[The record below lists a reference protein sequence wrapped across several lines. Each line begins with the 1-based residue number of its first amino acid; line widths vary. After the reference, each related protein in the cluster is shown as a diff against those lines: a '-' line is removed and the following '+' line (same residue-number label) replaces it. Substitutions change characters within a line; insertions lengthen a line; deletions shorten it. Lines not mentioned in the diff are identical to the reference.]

1 MRKRWTE
8 ENWIMLIQIYLK
20 KPVGVKP
27 LYSRDTVDLAL
38 ELHFSPRTLYRK
50 MVSLRRLDTPQIE
63 RLWNT
68 YADRPK
74 KLAREVE
81 LLRMM
86 EGFNNAESC
95 YEGGEVTKLFET
107 DFRPLAECPSLT
119 PVKLILILDL
129 YFRLTPNTMVPETP
143 EVTDIAKALDIS
155 AQQVAEVLDIF
166 QQCDPYL
173 HQKHL
178 GDHTLTKAC
187 QAIWQRYGN
196 GDPSDLAAYATQ
208 LQEYYRQTWP
218 SKH

>member
-1 MRKRWTE
+1 MK
-8 ENWIMLIQIYLK
+8 
-20 KPVGVKP
+20 GFG
-27 LYSRDTVDLAL
+27 A
-38 ELHFSPRTLYRK
+38 
-50 MVSLRRLDTPQIE
+50 
-63 RLWNT
+63 
-68 YADRPK
+68 ADD
-74 KLAREVE
+74 
-81 LLRMM
+81 
-86 EGFNNAESC
+86 F
-95 YEGGEVTKLFET
+95 YEGVEIQETFER
-107 DFRPLAECPSLT
+107 DFRPLAEDEQLT
-119 PVKLILILDL
+119 PVMLIMVLDL

>member
-86 EGFNNAESC
+86 EGFNNAESF
-95 YEGGEVTKLFET
+95 YEGVEVTKLFET
-107 DFRPLAECPSLT
+107 DFRPLKECPSLT

>member
-8 ENWIMLIQIYLK
+8 ENWIMLMQVYLK
-20 KPVGVKP
+20 RPAGVKP
-27 LYSRDTVDLAL
+27 LYSRDIVDLAL
-38 ELHFSPRTLYRK
+38 ELHFSPKSLYRR
-50 MVSLRRLDTPQIE
+50 MVRLRRLETPRIE

-68 YADRPK
+68 YADHPQ

-81 LLRMM
+81 LLRTM
-86 EGFNNAESC
+86 EGFNNADSF
-95 YEGGEVTKLFET
+95 YEGVDVSESFET
-107 DFRPLAECPSLT
+107 DFRPLPGCPSLT
-119 PVKLILILDL
+119 PVMLILILDL

-143 EVTDIAKALDIS
+143 EVKDLANVLGIS
-155 AQQVAEVLDIF
+155 QQLLADVLAIY

-173 HQKHL
+173 RQKPL
-178 GDHTLTKAC
+178 TDHPLASAC
-187 QAIWQRYGN
+187 HHIWQQYGN